1 MKKVIRLT
9 ESDLH
14 RIIKESVNN
23 ILTELDWKT
32 YANAAKSRQ
41 EQGNDKS
48 SNDLYYAANKS
59 FRDKYSNGNVFFDD
73 ENNAVDN
80 SATVDVNIHKY
91 GADINDNRWDG
102 RDFGSMN
109 SRYTHGEKSPEHTLT
124 QGKSTKGMLKRSNN
138 FNNNLSS
145 MHKDMKNYY
154 GGKSQYIKGKGWSE

>member
-73 ENNAVDN
+73 EDKN
-80 SATVDVNIHKY
+80 ATVNTRFHKY
-91 GADINDNRWDG
+91 GADIYDNRWDG
-102 RDFGSMN
+102 DDFCSMN
-109 SRYTHGEKSPEHTLT
+109 SRYTHGEKSPEHTIVR
-124 QGKSTKGMLKRSNN
+124 GKPTKGMLKRSNN